1 MKFKDKPQDNDLCG
15 LISDAEKKTLKKWL
29 ADVSNWKRMSQRQG
43 RGFEGGASF
52 VPCLPDGN
60 CMFNAISVIKTASK
74 ELPSGT
80 DKHHD
85 AIRQKACDWIVKERH
100 GKLKELLERRG
111 IVTDEKFNE
120 YVAKKRAT
128 TGQRFTWSDN
138 ITANAVAA
146 SQGRGPIMQ
155 VTYPVY
161 KRGKACPEIEP

>member
-1 MKFKDKPQDNDLCG
+1 MEEATKQDDEIPC
-15 LISDAEKKTLKKWL
+15 LISDAQKATLKEWL
-29 ADVSNWKRMSQRQG
+29 ADVSNWKKMKGLG

-52 VPCLPDGN
+52 VPCQPDGN
-60 CMFNAISVIKTASK
+60 CMFNAISTYITASK

-85 AIRQKACDWIVKERH
+85 TIRQKACDWIVKERH
-100 GKLKELLERRG
+100 GKLKELLEKRG

-138 ITANAVAA
+138 ITANAIAA
-146 SQGRGPIMQ
+146 TQGRGPIMQ

-161 KRGKACPEIEP
+161 RQG